1 MLFEGPAV
9 MLAID
14 FVGVQDKDQ
23 LDAYLM
29 NLYEVDETPEEM
41 TTGGTG
47 HSRLPRR
54 NGAK

>member
-1 MLFEGPAV
+1 